1 MGIAFPIF
9 LSIVGLMAVIYTYS
23 TIKRGG
29 SKSYTLERELILRRA
44 TAMLWLSTGLFGS
57 AVGWL
62 VWQDMSRTAELTAAS
77 ETPAVVA
84 TTANAPEPSA
94 TPNIPPPSG
103 GTLPD
108 LVTASPAPTIDPN
121 LPTPTPTRAI
131 VRAFVTG
138 TGGNGVNFRTT
149 PGGELIEVLADDT
162 FVTVLD
168 EEAPQEQ
175 GGFTWIKIRTF
186 TGEEGWVVTDFMS
199 IDQ

>member
-9 LSIVGLMAVIYTYS
+9 LSIIGLMAVIYTYS

-44 TAMLWLSTGLFGS
+44 TAMLWLSTGLFAS
-57 AVGWL
+57 AIGWL
-62 VWQDMSRTAELTAAS
+62 VWQDMNRTAELTAANA
-77 ETPAVVA
+77 TPAVLA
-84 TTANAPEPSA
+84 TTANAPEIEA
-94 TPNIPPPSG
+94 TPILPPPG
-103 GTLPD
+103 GTIPD
-108 LVTASPAPTIDPN
+108 LVVTSPTATIDPN
-121 LPTPTPTRAI
+121 LPTATPTRAI

-149 PGGELIEVLADDT
+149 PGGELIEVLAEDT

-168 EEAPQEQ
+168 EEAPQVQ

-186 TGEEGWVVTDFMS
+186 TGQEGWVVTDFMS